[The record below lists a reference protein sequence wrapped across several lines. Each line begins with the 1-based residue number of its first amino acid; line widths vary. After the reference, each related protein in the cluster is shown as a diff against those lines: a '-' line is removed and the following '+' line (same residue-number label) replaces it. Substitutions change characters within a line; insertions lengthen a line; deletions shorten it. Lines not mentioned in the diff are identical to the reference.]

1 METTR
6 SPLRL
11 FRVLIVTFLLVLA
24 AYVVIPDE
32 PSAQPVP
39 PPSASNSIASET
51 H

>member
-1 METTR
+1 MENTR

-11 FRVLIVTFLLVLA
+11 TKVLLITVLLILA

-32 PSAQPVP
+32 PSAQPEPAPAAVN
-39 PPSASNSIASET
+39 SVASGG

>member
-6 SPLRL
+6 APLRL
-11 FRVLIVTFLLVLA
+11 FRVLIITSLLILA

-39 PPSASNSIASET
+39 PPTATNALASGT
-51 H
+51 R

>member
-1 METTR
+1 MENTR

-11 FRVLIVTFLLVLA
+11 FRVLIITSLLILA

-32 PSAQPVP
+32 PSAQPQP
-39 PPSASNSIASET
+39 PPVAVKNVASGD